1 MNRLHTVSIVEATGP
16 AAQVFSSIKAA
27 IGAVPNAFLT
37 VGSNSPLALSAALAL
52 DASVHKGSLSVKEIE
67 VIKLAV
73 SEVSNCDYCLAAH
86 TAIGKQAGLSREAVL
101 AARFGKP
108 SNNSRFDALST
119 FSRALVGTSGTVP
132 ADVVASVRAEGY
144 TDQQI
149 VDALLAVTSIT
160 FNNLVNRVNDTPLDF
175 PPTNT
180 ARGRPAQT
188 CGPAS
193 DGR

>member
-27 IGAVPNAFLT
+27 IGTVPNLYLT

-101 AARFGKP
+101 AARYGQP
-108 SNNSRFDALST
+108 SDNSRFAALST

-132 ADVVASVRAEGY
+132 ADVVANVRTEGY

-149 VDALLAVTSIT
+149 VDALLTITSIT

-175 PPTNT
+175 P
-180 ARGRPAQT
+180 AA
-188 CGPAS
+188 
-193 DGR
+193 D

>member
-1 MNRLHTVSIVEATGP
+1 MNRLHTVGIAEAAGP

-86 TAIGKQAGLSREAVL
+86 TVIGKQAGLSGEAVL
-101 AARFGKP
+101 AARFGQQ
-108 SNNSRFDALST
+108 SDNSRFDALST
-119 FSRALVGTSGTVP
+119 FARALVGTSGTVP
-132 ADVVASVRAEGY
+132 ADVVADVRAEGY

-175 PPTNT
+175 PA
-180 ARGRPAQT
+180 AR
-188 CGPAS
+188 
-193 DGR
+193 